1 MNGFSEPPKQTGAS
15 VDNSNHI
22 IELLSILASDP
33 TPSRG
38 FETKESEFERHQQR
52 KHEALREIAQL
63 QGNPVVHK
71 MLATV
76 NREMPANGGTR
87 DQVLHAAQKL
97 SNLLVPAVRRAQAKA
112 DRETNHERFIREA
125 GAVDP
130 FLEGA
135 NLTRDAFSLRGEVEP
150 DTWADGVNLERR
162 H

>member
-1 MNGFSEPPKQTGAS
+1 ME
-15 VDNSNHI
+15 NSNHI

-33 TPSRG
+33 TPSSG
-38 FETKESEFERHQQR
+38 FETQESEFEQHQERRH
-52 KHEALREIAQL
+52 KALREIAQL

-71 MLATV
+71 LLSAI
-76 NREMPANGGTR
+76 NREMPAGGGTR
-87 DQVLHAAQKL
+87 DQVLYAAQHL
-97 SNLLVPAVRRAQAKA
+97 SRLLLPAVVKVRFEEAKL
-112 DRETNHERFIREA
+112 TNYARYLREA

-135 NLTRDAFSLRGEVEP
+135 NLTRDAFSLRGDVEP

>member
-1 MNGFSEPPKQTGAS
+1 M
-15 VDNSNHI
+15 DNSNHI
-22 IELLSILASDP
+22 IELLSVLASEP
-33 TPSRG
+33 SPSRG
-38 FETKESEFERHQQR
+38 FETQESEFERHQKS

-71 MLATV
+71 MLSAI
-76 NREMPANGGTR
+76 NREVPADGGTR
-87 DQVLHAAQKL
+87 DQVLYAAQKL
-97 SNLLVPAVRRAQAKA
+97 SKLLLPAVLKVRFEEAKLTNYAQYL
-112 DRETNHERFIREA
+112 REA

-135 NLTRDAFSLRGEVEP
+135 NLTQDAFSLRGDVEP